1 LPAIT
6 VGYFSAL
13 TVYNY
18 IISGSTRILMM
29 TLPLKQKTLDRIDL
43 NILDTL
49 QKEGR
54 IANVD
59 LAKKVNLSASPCI
72 DRVKRLEKDGYIE
85 GYGAR
90 LNAGKLGFGTTV
102 FIEITLD
109 NTTSAVFD
117 RFKDEVLKVPHVVE
131 CHMVAGG
138 FDYLLKLRLPNM
150 DAYRIILEQIV
161 DLPGVV
167 KNHTYVVIEQVKR
180 DTGLPLKAND
190 SLG

>member
-1 LPAIT
+1 VSNSADFVCCKLPAIT
-6 VGYFSAL
+6 VGYFLAL

-161 DLPGVV
+161 D
-167 KNHTYVVIEQVKR
+167 
-180 DTGLPLKAND
+180 
-190 SLG
+190 